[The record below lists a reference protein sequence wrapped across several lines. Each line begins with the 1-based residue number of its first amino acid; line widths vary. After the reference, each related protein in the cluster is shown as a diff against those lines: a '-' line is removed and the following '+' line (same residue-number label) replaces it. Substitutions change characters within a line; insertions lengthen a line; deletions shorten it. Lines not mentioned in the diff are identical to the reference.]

1 MAYEPKRAV
10 NLPLSDF
17 MSLEFHLMDTR
28 PGVNPDTFV
37 TQLVQHW
44 LAIDMERVA
53 LRRNGPA
60 MRGFQWKNVF
70 LPEGTR
76 LRTSYQQTI
85 EFAKVVGDRILSDD
99 GESLTPSLF
108 ANRHA
113 KGRNA
118 WRLVWLRFPGDDY
131 WVRAIDCRTRAD
143 GQRRNASKDWNS
155 ERNYGSL

>member
-1 MAYEPKRAV
+1 
-10 NLPLSDF
+10 
-17 MSLEFHLMDTR
+17 
-28 PGVNPDTFV
+28 
-37 TQLVQHW
+37 
-44 LAIDMERVA
+44 
-53 LRRNGPA
+53 

-76 LRTSYQQTI
+76 LRTSYQQAI
-85 EFAKVVGDRILSDD
+85 EFAKVVGDRILFDD

-131 WVRAIDCRTRAD
+131 WVRAIDCRMRAD
-143 GQRRNASKDWNS
+143 GQRRNASKDCNS
-155 ERNYGSL
+155 ERDYGSL